1 MTQPE
6 LILALRKRG
15 ALLEEWN
22 ALYRELMDSEAA
34 GLLTGMAEG
43 GQFNPMDLMGVM
55 GNLKPMVGA
64 MKRIKELSELLITLD
79 TQILEGMT
87 GFIGMAPALEG

>member
-1 MTQPE
+1 
-6 LILALRKRG
+6 
-15 ALLEEWN
+15 
-22 ALYRELMDSEAA
+22 
-34 GLLTGMAEG
+34 
-43 GQFNPMDLMGVM
+43 
-55 GNLKPMVGA
+55 